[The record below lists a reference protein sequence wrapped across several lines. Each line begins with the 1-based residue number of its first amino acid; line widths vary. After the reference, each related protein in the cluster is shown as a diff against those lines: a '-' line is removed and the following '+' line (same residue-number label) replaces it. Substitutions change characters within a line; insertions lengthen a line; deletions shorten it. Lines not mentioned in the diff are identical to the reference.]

1 MSKAKYEV
9 NIIDVYG
16 TCDSDL
22 FKKMASKGDI
32 TADRIK
38 NVVGKVFNITGYA
51 KCNIVTDD
59 KNFDV
64 IYYATD
70 NGFISSGSQIL
81 FDSIIDYIGD
91 TSTFKISEIK
101 TRKGTT
107 YKGVPVFT
115 QENSEVF
122 E

>member
-64 IYYATD
+64 VYYATD

-91 TSTFKISEIK
+91 TNTFKISEIK

>member
-9 NIIDVYG
+9 NINEVYG
-16 TCDSDL
+16 SCDSEL

-64 IYYATD
+64 VYYATD

-81 FDSIIDYIGD
+81 LDSIVDYIED
-91 TSTFKISEIK
+91 TNTFKISEVK

-115 QENSEVF
+115 SESTDMY